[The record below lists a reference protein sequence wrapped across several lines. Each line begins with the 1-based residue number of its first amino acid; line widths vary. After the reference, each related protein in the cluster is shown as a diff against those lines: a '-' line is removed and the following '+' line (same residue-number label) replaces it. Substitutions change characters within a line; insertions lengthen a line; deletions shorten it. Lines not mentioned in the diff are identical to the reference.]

1 VATAAK
7 RREEKKQTE
16 REMHKAAVKLE
27 LQRLK
32 QEKEHRQKKKK
43 WSTRRK
49 RGQTLLLGRGR

>member
-32 QEKEHRQKKKK
+32 QEKEHRKKK